1 MSKKKAIAL
10 IVVLLVGGGIAG
22 ITVTAMGDDPPPPA
36 PTVALVEVVRG
47 DVEVEREGYTD
58 HVLEPSRVEAGATLH
73 TQANARATLRLD
85 RGGWLLLDRDT
96 EVTATL
102 EALTLDRGRVW
113 VDASRSE
120 GVTFE
125 TGYGTLTA
133 DGATFDIVRGEGSVD
148 VYCSSG
154 EVTYVSEQGSGRL
167 AQGEELALT
176 TTAAAV
182 GPADLWDDW
191 TGGLAD
197 PTPRPPTDTP
207 YVGKLVGRR
216 LDQLGMARTPLPVR
230 AHEVQVRV
238 RGDLAVTEVTQTFF
252 NARSDILETEYR
264 VRLPETAVVQGFEVD
279 LGAGFVASDVQAQR
293 TENGY
298 QLTWADPNMPSS
310 RLVYDG
316 PGRLRAR
323 VFPVQPGATVRVK
336 LRYTEWLERDGAM
349 RTYVYPMDEGG
360 VAPLIGELVL
370 RVDTD
375 AVQVGAFRAGLG
387 ARVEAGQVVFRASDY
402 RPRADFYLDLIDRP
416 DIERVPGARVYEMAV
431 PREGEAAEGDES
443 FVLFDI
449 PTDDLVERDDEAERP
464 SPALVILLDVSG
476 ATEPEDLELARG
488 TVEAVLRQLAPEDQV
503 TLRVADVTAHRPEGV
518 PEGLLPANDET
529 RDTLLGALS
538 RVQLGGATDLAASL
552 RGAAQLV
559 EDAPRGAVLYIG
571 DGLPTTGALDAT
583 SIQRSLSALANP
595 PRFFAFAVGDGAN
608 LDLLR
613 ALFDEHAVAVRER
626 PEATRA
632 VLTMLAELGRLVLRD
647 VHVEL
652 GPSVE
657 RVYPRGPLTVRTG
670 RTLRVIGRLRD
681 DVPTQLA
688 VRGQF
693 LGEAFSAELP
703 VAATPLDDEGDI
715 RRRWGMAR
723 VAELIDDD
731 AGREAL
737 VELGSRFKLLTP
749 WTSFVVGAVAP
760 SVPEWVQPVE
770 TYQPIR
776 GFDPDPYETAWSLG
790 GRGPRL
796 PSGTLGWRRRQ
807 RQAED
812 NVSLAPES
820 TWVERVVPVSASPAP
835 SSGGGDG
842 GLGYAAVTRAIRR
855 GTRGPNGCY
864 ERKLLVTPHLA
875 GNVRVQVEVDGTGLV
890 HSATSLYS
898 NLGAQDVVDCVLSE
912 VRGIRYP
919 ATGSSQRVTVTH
931 TYAFRSGGRA
941 LGSRRACSDAS
952 RQPLST
958 RRALWRERL
967 AANSGTPGAVSVYRQ
982 ALRQC
987 ELSNW
992 RARRSLLDMAL
1003 RHVGGTRAQIG
1014 LYRALSGDGV
1024 RSYLRRAILRRAH
1037 TPQQVQIV
1045 RQELGLDV
1053 AVDWGF
1059 FSRLWKRNDS
1069 PAQRLA
1075 LVRRWLEVLTDDLDL
1090 RLRLMRLLE
1099 ETDAMP
1105 EARRVARELRADP
1118 LADAKV
1124 RTAVGEF
1131 WLRQGDTAEGR
1142 RVFSEIVERA
1152 PLDPWA
1158 RRRLG
1163 DLYRAHGWS
1172 DDAYREYQSLARLR
1186 PGDASVLLLL
1196 ARAAADAGRIDE
1208 ALRLEQR
1215 LGESVDPDVTRGAPG
1230 VARLWS
1236 LVRLARLEVEVEDAA
1251 TRAALRR
1258 RKRSTGAL
1266 REPPAVFAALTWS
1279 HPDDA
1284 PQLFARLPST
1294 PEEVEWQRAGVLGGS
1309 YGLEAIRLREREEG
1323 PMLLEVRRLD
1333 EDDLRDTTAELLV
1346 VLDAGSPEERV
1357 LRQEITL
1364 TRTERKL
1371 RFRLTDGGRL
1381 EPVVVPAAD
1390 R

>member
-1 MSKKKAIAL
+1 MTKKKL
-10 IVVLLVGGGIAG
+10 IVLIVLLLLVGGVSGVVA
-22 ITVTAMGDDPPPPA
+22 VTMGGEAPPPA

-47 DVEVEREGYTD
+47 DVQTEREGFAAP
-58 HVLEPSRVEAGATLH
+58 VLEPSRVEAGATLH
-73 TQANARATLRLD
+73 TEANARATLRLD
-85 RGGWLLLDRDT
+85 RGGWLLLDRST

-102 EALTLDRGRVW
+102 DTLTLGSGRVW
-113 VDASRSE
+113 VDATRSE
-120 GVTFE
+120 EITFD
-125 TGYGTLTA
+125 TGFGTLTA
-133 DGATFDIVRGEGSVD
+133 DGATFALASTENEIT

-154 EVTYVSEQGSGRL
+154 EVTYVSEHGSGRL
-167 AQGEELALT
+167 AQGETLALSGS
-176 TTAAAV
+176 AAEV
-182 GPADLWDDW
+182 EPAELWDDW

-230 AHEVQVRV
+230 AHEVDVRV
-238 RGDLAVTEVTQTFF
+238 SGDLAVTEVTQTFF
-252 NARSDILETEYR
+252 NARSDMLETEYR
-264 VRLPETAVVQGFEVD
+264 VRIPETAVVQGFEVD

-293 TENGY
+293 TESGY
-298 QLTWADPNMPSS
+298 QSTWAEPAQATS

-323 VFPVQPGATVRVK
+323 VNPVAPGATVRVK
-336 LRYTEWLERDGAM
+336 IRYTEWLEREGSM

-360 VAPLIGELVL
+360 TAPLIGELVL
-370 RVDTD
+370 RVSTD
-375 AVQVGAFRAGLG
+375 GQVGAFRAGLG

-402 RPRADFYLDLIDRP
+402 RPRADFYLDLIDRE
-416 DIERVPGARVYEMAV
+416 DLERAPGARVYEMAV
-431 PREGEAAEGDES
+431 PRVGEAAEGDES

-449 PTDDLVERDDEAERP
+449 PTDELVEVDSDAERP
-464 SPALVILLDVSG
+464 APALVILLDVSG

-529 RDTLLGALS
+529 RETLLGALS

-559 EDAPRGAVLYIG
+559 DDAPRGAVLYIG

-583 SIQRSLSALANP
+583 SIHRSLAALANP

-613 ALFDEHAVAVRER
+613 ALFDENAVAVRER

-632 VLTMLAELGRLVLRD
+632 VLSMLAELGRLVLRD
-647 VHVEL
+647 VHVDL

-657 RVYPRGPLTVRTG
+657 RVYPRGALTVPVG
-670 RTLRVIGRLRD
+670 QNLRVVGRLRD
-681 DVPTQLA
+681 DVPTTLS
-688 VRGQF
+688 VRGQL
-693 LGEAFSAELP
+693 LGEAFSAEMP
-703 VAATPLDDEGDI
+703 AMATPLDDEGDI

-723 VAELIDDD
+723 VAELIDED

-737 VELGSRFKLLTP
+737 VELGTRFKLLTP
-749 WTSFVVGAVAP
+749 WTSFVVGAAAASDWAVA
-760 SVPEWVQPVE
+760 E
-770 TYQPIR
+770 TYHPVR
-776 GFDPDPYETAWSLG
+776 GFDHDPYETAWSLG

-796 PSGTLGWRRRQ
+796 TTGALGWRRRQ
-807 RQAED
+807 RRSESD
-812 NVSLAPES
+812 VSLAPES
-820 TWVERVVPVSASPAP
+820 TWVERVVAVPEAPAASA
-835 SSGGGDG
+835 GGGDG

-864 ERKLLVTPHLA
+864 ERKLLVAPHLQ
-875 GNVRVQVEVDGTGLV
+875 GSMRVQVEVDGTGLV
-890 HSATSLYS
+890 HAATSLHS
-898 NLGAQDVVDCVLSE
+898 NLGAPDVVACVLSE

-931 TYAFRSGGRA
+931 TYSFQSGGRA
-941 LGSRRACSDAS
+941 LGSRRSCSDAS

-967 AANSGTPGAVSVYRQ
+967 AANAGSAGAVSVYRQ

-1003 RHVGGTRAQIG
+1003 RHVGGTRQQIG

-1024 RSYLRRAILRRAH
+1024 RSYLRRAILRRAR
-1037 TPQQVQIV
+1037 TPQEVQIV
-1045 RQELGLDV
+1045 RRELGLEV
-1053 AVDWGF
+1053 AVDWVF
-1059 FSRLWKRNDS
+1059 FSRLWKRNDN
-1069 PAQRLA
+1069 AERRLA

-1105 EARRVARELRADP
+1105 EARRVARALRADP

-1131 WLRQGDTAEGR
+1131 WLRQGDMAEGR

-1196 ARAAADAGRIDE
+1196 ARAAADSGRIDE

-1236 LVRLARLEVEVEDAA
+1236 LVRLARLDLDVTDAA

-1294 PEEVEWQRAGVLGGS
+1294 PEEVEWERASVLGGMF
-1309 YGLEAIRLREREEG
+1309 GLEALRLREREEG
-1323 PMLLEVRRLD
+1323 PILFEVRRLD

-1346 VLDAGSPEERV
+1346 VLDAGTDEERV
-1357 LRQEITL
+1357 LRHEITL
-1364 TRTERKL
+1364 SRSERKR
-1371 RFRLTDGGRL
+1371 RFRLLDDGTL
-1381 EPVVVPAAD
+1381 EPTAVPAAD